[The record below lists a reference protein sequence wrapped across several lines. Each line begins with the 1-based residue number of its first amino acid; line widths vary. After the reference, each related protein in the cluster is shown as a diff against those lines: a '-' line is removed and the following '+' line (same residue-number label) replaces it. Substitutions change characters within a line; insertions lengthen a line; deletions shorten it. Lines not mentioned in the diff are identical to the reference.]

1 MQRYL
6 RLCRPE
12 DFQRLRR
19 VGVTQPHRLMVLS
32 YARNELMHNRYG
44 FIVSKQLGKAVK
56 RNRVK
61 RMLREVM
68 RALDPQLK
76 PGFDIVL
83 IARHPLVEQPY
94 DVMVRTVSDLTRR
107 AELFKE
113 DVS

>member
-1 MQRYL
+1 MQQHL
-6 RLCRPE
+6 RLRRTE

-32 YARNELMHNRYG
+32 FAHNELMHNRYG
-44 FIVSKQLGKAVK
+44 FIVSKQLGKAVT

-61 RMLREVM
+61 RMLREVI

-83 IARHPLVEQPY
+83 IARNPLVEQPF
-94 DVMVRTVSDLTRR
+94 DVMLRTVSDLTRR
-107 AELFKE
+107 AELFRG

>member
-1 MQRYL
+1 MQQHL
-6 RLCRPE
+6 RLRRTE

-32 YARNELMHNRYG
+32 FAHNELMHNRYG
-44 FIVSKQLGKAVK
+44 FIVSKQLGKAVT

-61 RMLREVM
+61 RMLREVI

-83 IARHPLVEQPY
+83 IARNPLVEQPF
-94 DVMVRTVSDLTRR
+94 DVMLRTVNDLTRR
-107 AELFKE
+107 AELLRG
-113 DVS
+113 DIS

>member
-1 MQRYL
+1 MQQHL
-6 RLCRPE
+6 RLRRTE

-32 YARNELMHNRYG
+32 FAHNELMHNRYG
-44 FIVSKQLGKAVK
+44 FIVSKQLGKAVT

-61 RMLREVM
+61 RMLREVI

-76 PGFDIVL
+76 TGFDIVL
-83 IARHPLVEQPY
+83 IARNPLVEQPF
-94 DVMVRTVSDLTRR
+94 DVMLRTVSDLTRR
-107 AELFKE
+107 AELLRG

>member
-1 MQRYL
+1 MQQHL
-6 RLCRPE
+6 RLRRTE

-32 YARNELMHNRYG
+32 FAHNELMHNRYG
-44 FIVSKQLGKAVK
+44 FIVSKQLGKAVT

-61 RMLREVM
+61 RMLREVI

-83 IARHPLVEQPY
+83 IARNPLVEQPF
-94 DVMVRTVSDLTRR
+94 DVMLRTVSDLTRR
-107 AELFKE
+107 AELLRG

>member
-1 MQRYL
+1 MQQHL
-6 RLCRPE
+6 RLRRTE

-32 YARNELMHNRYG
+32 FAHNELMHNRYG
-44 FIVSKQLGKAVK
+44 FIVSKQLGKAVT

-61 RMLREVM
+61 RMLREVV

-83 IARHPLVEQPY
+83 IARNPLAEQPF
-94 DVMVRTVSDLTRR
+94 DVMLRTVSDLTRR
-107 AELFKE
+107 AELFRG

>member
-1 MQRYL
+1 MQQHL
-6 RLCRPE
+6 RLRRTE

-32 YARNELMHNRYG
+32 FAHNELMHNRYG
-44 FIVSKQLGKAVK
+44 FIVSKQLGKAVT
-56 RNRVK
+56 RNRIK
-61 RMLREVM
+61 RMLREVV

-83 IARHPLVEQPY
+83 IARNPLVEQPY
-94 DVMVRTVSDLTRR
+94 NVMVRTVSDLTRR